1 MFTYIYLYSY
11 IFVSICVVANLFTI
25 IIEEGFMKQ
34 KYDNDYTWLLQHTRK
49 HLGLDDSSK
58 SLKAMDSQNKKDDSD
73 PDNEGDLDNLNPQF
87 DDGINVDSDVIVS
100 EFRLL
105 FLRYQEQIKLYK
117 EAIANLSLKQIIN
130 NEEESWIYHKE
141 KQAINKNKKKL

>member
-1 MFTYIYLYSY
+1 MDRQ
-11 IFVSICVVANLFTI
+11 N
-25 IIEEGFMKQ
+25 K
-34 KYDNDYTWLLQHTRK
+34 NDE
-49 HLGLDDSSK
+49 
-58 SLKAMDSQNKKDDSD
+58 MDSD
-73 PDNEGDLDNLNPQF
+73 DNEGIDTMNPQF

-105 FLRYQEQIKLYK
+105 YLRYQEQIKLYK

-141 KQAINKNKKKL
+141 KIAQHKSKKKI

>member
-1 MFTYIYLYSY
+1 
-11 IFVSICVVANLFTI
+11 
-25 IIEEGFMKQ
+25 
-34 KYDNDYTWLLQHTRK
+34 
-49 HLGLDDSSK
+49 
-58 SLKAMDSQNKKDDSD
+58 MDSQNKNDDTD
-73 PDNEGDLDNLNPQF
+73 PDGDGGFDNMGPQY

-105 FLRYQEQIKLYK
+105 YLRYQEQIKLYK

-141 KQAINKNKKKL
+141 KQAMRKNKKKVQQETELSK